1 MRLAALTAL
10 FPLAMPAMAGDL
22 SLAQPVDCVL
32 GETCFIQ
39 QYVDHDPGPGAYDF
53 TCGPLS
59 YQGHKGTDFGLPSF
73 KAMREGVDVLAAA
86 PGIVLGTR
94 NGMDDIGF
102 SEGIAQAVSG
112 RECGNGVVLDHG
124 DGWQTQYCHMK
135 KGTVTVRKGQA
146 VQTGDVLGQVGFSG
160 KTQFPH
166 LHLSV
171 RKDGKVV
178 DPYDPD
184 GQITGGVPDANQLWD
199 TPGKYAAGGLLN
211 AGFSDAVPGYD
222 TVKEGTVSPPSD
234 TRSPALVLWFYAFG
248 SRAGDQVQMRI
259 MGPDGTFFADTVDL
273 DRTQAQFFR
282 AAGRRS
288 PAGGLAPGSYIGTVS
303 LLRNGVIVDDIRAE
317 VTLR

>member
-1 MRLAALTAL
+1 MRLAALIAT
-10 FPLAMPAMAGDL
+10 FSLAAPAVAGDL

-39 QYVDHDPGPGAYDF
+39 QYVDHDPGPGAQDF

-73 KAMREGVDVLAAA
+73 KAMRNGVDVLAAA
-86 PGIVLGTR
+86 PGVVLGMR

-135 KGTVTVRKGQA
+135 KGSVTVNTGQK
-146 VQTGDVLGQVGFSG
+146 VETGEVLGQIGFSG
-160 KTQFPH
+160 KTEFPH

-178 DPYDPD
+178 DPFDPD
-184 GQITGGVPDANQLWD
+184 GRITCGIPDSEQLWQAPVEY
-199 TPGKYAAGGLLN
+199 TPGGFLS
-211 AGFSDAVPGYD
+211 AGFSDAVPSYD
-222 TVKEGTVSPPSD
+222 AVKDGTVPTPDSAAA
-234 TRSPALVLWFYAFG
+234 PALVLWYYAYG
-248 SRAGDQVQMRI
+248 ARAGDHLDMRI
-259 MGPDGTFFADTVDL
+259 TGPDGQFFANTAEME
-273 DRTQAQFFR
+273 RNKAQFFR

-288 PAGGLAPGSYIGTVS
+288 PAGGLARGTYSGTVS
-303 LLRNGVIVDDIRAE
+303 LLRDGVVVDVIQTE